1 MKDLFN
7 LLKILYCIKFYAKDI
22 HYMANGDNFWSD
34 HEFADKIYDGLD
46 DFIDDINENL
56 YLGFEEDAPKS
67 KDVLEAVV
75 KSMPSIDEDM
85 YKNWESLYAFIII
98 ALENIKTIEDEY
110 DLPQLNSLL
119 DNLADNLQ
127 MKKGLIWRRIGVV

>member
-22 HYMANGDNFWSD
+22 HYSAFGDNFWSD
-34 HEFADKIYDGLD
+34 HEFADRIYDNLD
-46 DFIDDINENL
+46 NYIDDINENL

-67 KDVLEAVV
+67 KDVLEAVI
-75 KSMPSIDEDM
+75 KSLPSVDEDM
-85 YKNWESLYAFIII
+85 EKNWESLYAFLVI
-98 ALENIKTIEDEY
+98 ALENIKTIGDEY

-119 DNLADNLQ
+119 DDLANDLQ
-127 MKKGLIWRRIGVV
+127 KKKGLVWRRIGGV